1 MGKQMFRLTITYF
14 RKKFLGERFYA
25 ITLFNI
31 AELWMNEVFDV

>member
-1 MGKQMFRLTITYF
+1 MEKQMSRLTITYF

-31 AELWMNEVFDV
+31 AGMLNGAFEV

>member
-14 RKKFLGERFYA
+14 RKKFLEGRSYA

-31 AELWMNEVFDV
+31 AGLMNGAFEV

>member
-14 RKKFLGERFYA
+14 RKNFLGERFYA

-31 AELWMNEVFDV
+31 AGMMNGAFEV

>member
-1 MGKQMFRLTITYF
+1 MGKQMTRLTITYF

-31 AELWMNEVFDV
+31 AGMMNGEFEV